1 MNQNRPWGEFKTL
14 HQEENCQVNVI
25 KMNPGESSKKHYHK
39 LSCEK
44 YIIIS
49 GIANL
54 FLDDEII
61 LLNPQNIAEI
71 PINTWHSIKCIS
83 DEHLCF
89 IEVKLGS
96 YFGPDDTYRE

>member
-14 HQEENCQVNVI
+14 HQVEDCQVNVI

-49 GIANL
+49 
-54 FLDDEII
+54 E
-61 LLNPQNIAEI
+61 Q
-71 PINTWHSIKCIS
+71 SIKIY
-83 DEHLCF
+83 
-89 IEVKLGS
+89 
-96 YFGPDDTYRE
+96 YF